1 MDRKCEV
8 CGKNVGPEGKINHW
22 RKYHP
27 KYFKI
32 YTRLWIL
39 SGALIVGGAVLL
51 RIIEAASP
59 GSEASSLADWI
70 GYPVLGIGS
79 VLLFIA
85 TRLYLG
91 RVRKSLMDSDE
102 GHFGNRSNMSGYPV
116 DLFRLSSPDSAFT
129 SVLSKRLLRRE
140 KPAVIIFLI
149 AWWGD

>member
-1 MDRKCEV
+1 MGRKCEV
-8 CGKNVGPEGKINHW
+8 CGENAGPEGKINHW

-32 YTRLWIL
+32 YTRLSIL

-79 VLLFIA
+79 VLLFFA
-85 TRLYLG
+85 MRLYLG
-91 RVRKSLMDSDE
+91 RVRKSLKDIGQSSPR
-102 GHFGNRSNMSGYPV
+102 GAGSITSGKTA
-116 DLFRLSSPDSAFT
+116 DLF
-129 SVLSKRLLRRE
+129 
-140 KPAVIIFLI
+140 
-149 AWWGD
+149 

>member
-8 CGKNVGPEGKINHW
+8 CGENVGPEGKINHW

-51 RIIEAASP
+51 RIIEVASP
-59 GSEASSLADWI
+59 GSEASSLADWF

-79 VLLFIA
+79 VLLFLA
-85 TRLYLG
+85 VRLYLG
-91 RVRKSLMDSDE
+91 RVRKSLRDSGE
-102 GHFGNRSNMSGYPV
+102 SSPLGAASITSVNTA
-116 DLFRLSSPDSAFT
+116 DLF
-129 SVLSKRLLRRE
+129 
-140 KPAVIIFLI
+140 
-149 AWWGD
+149 